1 MSSFSGRKLSFGRII
16 RFALFPLL
24 WVPLVGHADSS
35 SVGDDV
41 KLLRMES
48 ALVQH
53 WIEPA
58 NTFEGNVRF
67 KSRSRPVI
75 TAPEP
80 YSFLLATFGVF
91 GAIAMGTLFRKR
103 KKTEQEIANRL
114 RVNFGYTKKSKHH
127 ISVVGR
133 NR

>member
-58 NTFEGNVRF
+58 NTFEGNVPF
-67 KSRSRPVI
+67 QSRSRPVI

-103 KKTEQEIANRL
+103 KKSDQKMTGSL
-114 RVNFGYTKKSKHH
+114 RSNFGSAKYSKHH
-127 ISVVGR
+127 ISVVSR